1 MSNDKSSIDLT
12 DDLALAHAL
21 ADLADA
27 ISLDRYQAQDLVIT
41 TKPDNTPVTD
51 ADRAVETAIRE
62 ALATH
67 RQTDGLVGEEFG
79 SDKGTS
85 GRYWVIDPI
94 DGTKN
99 FMRGVP
105 TWATLIALV
114 SVDEA
119 GVEEVIVGIAS
130 APALARRW
138 SAAKGHGAFVR
149 FTPGS
154 IDDLSEDFDSSSREK
169 KISVSQVAA
178 LSDASI
184 SYSDFAGW
192 GDRLEP
198 FQKMLVNAWRTR
210 GIGDF
215 WSHMLVAEGAVDV
228 AIEPSLALWDMAAL
242 DIIVREAGGTF
253 TNTAGQ
259 NGPFGGSGVST
270 NGVLHK
276 AVINGLNP

>member
-1 MSNDKSSIDLT
+1 MSNEMSSIDLQ

-67 RQTDGLVGEEFG
+67 RHTDGLVGEEFG
-79 SDKGTS
+79 SDKGTT

-114 SVDEA
+114 QVDA
-119 GVEEVIVGIAS
+119 SGVEEVVVGIAS

-138 SAAKGHGAFVR
+138 SAAKGHGACVR
-149 FTPGS
+149 FTAGN
-154 IDDLSEDFDSSSREK
+154 IDELTEEFDASSSEK
-169 KISVSQVAA
+169 KISVSKVGA

-184 SYSDFAGW
+184 SYSDFVGW
-192 GDRLEP
+192 GDCLEP
-198 FQKMLVNAWRTR
+198 FQKMLANAWRTR

-215 WSHMLVAEGAVDV
+215 WSHMLVAEGAVDI
-228 AIEPSLALWDMAAL
+228 AIEPKLAVWDMAAL

-270 NGVLHK
+270 NGLLHN